1 VRARAILLLIAAL
14 AVPAA
19 AEPVDLVVMVD
30 VSASMSP
37 YFSDVVDYFV
47 ADIMR
52 GILQSGDHF
61 HLLTFAGLPEVQ
73 VSNLAVDGG
82 DRALLERRVRQLQ
95 PIGLHTDLVAAVTAL
110 RDYTT
115 GLPQGSSRQIL
126 LITDGIHDPAPGSPN
141 AGDQAEAIKRLL
153 EGARSIRKAGWYVH
167 ILGMPPR
174 TGAAGGTGA
183 TSPSLLEDLTRE
195 TGGDVTRF
203 AGSTTNALEAAA
215 AGMLQVTW
223 PGPLGAVGR
232 SFALPLRVRNQTA
245 RELRLTLSRVTYGG
259 TNLLDTAQELR
270 VRPRRTVTVRAPLTL
285 PASLADGEQTIS
297 LSLETT
303 GAARLYPRDG
313 VVALTLA
320 PAAAG
325 VRPGPAAGQA
335 AGQQPAAQQP
345 GQPGQPGGGAAGSAT
360 PGASREP
367 GASGGAA
374 GSATPGASREPGGLA
389 AIGAWAARTA
399 TAAAVGAAAAIS
411 RVSVGVLVP
420 ALLLLGAI
428 LAAALIGIR
437 LTRHGAAPPG
447 RPVARRGEKGP
458 LIEMQVSLQ
467 NSKVG
472 FRNIRGIEPGRKR
485 TVGGGWSAFLIFLV
499 PLPRRIAEIHFDGQS
514 YSFRVVKPKFFPDA
528 PETTQGCLGVDIP
541 LVSDKGFP
549 IVVRFVRYISPL
561 ERIHGLLRA
570 VYEQGARS
578 SAPTPASPPPVDT
591 AHRFL

>member
-37 YFSDVVDYFV
+37 YFSDVVEYFV

-52 GILQSGDHF
+52 GMLQSGDRF

-82 DRALLERRVRQLQ
+82 DRALLERRVRQFQ

-110 RDYTT
+110 RDYTA
-115 GLPQGSSRQIL
+115 GLPQGTSRQIL
-126 LITDGIHDPAPGSPN
+126 LITDGIHDPAPDSPN
-141 AGDQAEAIKRLL
+141 AGDQAQAIKRLL
-153 EGARSIRKAGWYVH
+153 EGARSIKKAGWYVH
-167 ILGMPPR
+167 ILGMPPGADAAGR
-174 TGAAGGTGA
+174 TGS
-183 TSPSLLEDLTRE
+183 TSKSLVEDLARE

-203 AGSTTNALEAAA
+203 AGPTTNALEAAA

-232 SFALPLRVRNQTA
+232 SFALPLRVTNRTS
-245 RELRLTLSRVTYGG
+245 RELRLTLSGVTSSG
-259 TNLLDTAQELR
+259 TNILDAPHELR
-270 VRPRRTVTVRAPLTL
+270 VRPRRAINVRVPLTL
-285 PASLADGEQTIS
+285 PASLADGAQTLS

-313 VVALTLA
+313 VVTLTLA

-325 VRPGPAAGQA
+325 GRPAQAAARQTGQQAAPQQPGQA
-335 AGQQPAAQQP
+335 AGDAAP
-345 GQPGQPGGGAAGSAT
+345 GPTSGGPTSGASPGGA
-360 PGASREP
+360 REP
-367 GASGGAA
+367 G
-374 GSATPGASREPGGLA
+374 RFA

-399 TAAAVGAAAAIS
+399 TAAAGGLAAAVS

-420 ALLLLGAI
+420 ALLLLAAI

-437 LTRHGAAPPG
+437 LTRHGAAPPS
-447 RPVARRGEKGP
+447 RPVARRSEKGP
-458 LIEMQVSLQ
+458 LIELQVSLQ

-499 PLPRRIAEIHFDGQS
+499 PLPRRIAEIHFDGHS
-514 YSFRVVKPKFFPDA
+514 YSFRVVKTKFFPDA
-528 PETTQGCLGVDIP
+528 PETIEECLGVDIP

-549 IVVRFVRYISPL
+549 IVIRFVRYISPL

-578 SAPTPASPPPVDT
+578 SAPTSVSPPPVDT